1 MTAEPITEGDSTLAV
16 KVLYFVAS
24 VLVAW
29 IALMATPILIGPVG
43 GTTALVVFLAAL
55 ALSFAALLVLD
66 ARR

>member
-1 MTAEPITEGDSTLAV
+1 MTAESTTEGDSTLAV

-29 IALMATPILIGPVG
+29 IALMATPILIGPIG
-43 GTTALVVFLAAL
+43 GTTVLIVFLAAL
-55 ALSFAALLVLD
+55 VLSFATLLVLD